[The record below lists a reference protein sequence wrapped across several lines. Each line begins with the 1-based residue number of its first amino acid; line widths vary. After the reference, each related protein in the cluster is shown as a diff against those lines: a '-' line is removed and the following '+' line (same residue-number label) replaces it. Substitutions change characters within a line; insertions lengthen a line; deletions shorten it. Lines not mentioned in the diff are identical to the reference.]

1 MKRYLSPIMLWLG
14 LLISA
19 PAQALDFD
27 FSGTISNHNDVIM
40 FSFTAAGSSEV
51 TLFTSSWDEG
61 GFDPILGLW
70 DSAGNLIYEQDDGE
84 LEDTTFSNSI
94 SYDYGYWDS
103 YYTVTLDAGSYQVSI
118 TPYDNFANGLTL
130 ARGFE
135 NDSDTPIPIG
145 LWESADESYD
155 TGNFEF
161 HVLNVAAAS
170 QQVPEPMTLL
180 LLGSGM
186 AGLAIVRRFRNFI
199 IN

>member
-70 DSAGNLIYEQDDGE
+70 DSAGNLIDEQDDGD

-130 ARGFE
+130 AGGFE

-145 LWESADESYD
+145 SWESADESYD